1 MELWRSK
8 CDRAIFCDFVAPI
21 SIGKH
26 VLRRLAL
33 LSYPQRVLFMRH
45 LDCLNCTHVYRTSLR
60 YSSNFIISRSH
71 LSRQVRA
78 CWKACCVR
86 RSDDGCHLETIT
98 SSGCI
103 SCYLR
108 WIVCENSTLF
118 FQQTFVCSIYFYVSA
133 RRRKCLLFGLQ
144 PEISFNRIRK
154 RFSSRWQT
162 LQKSSPPRAV
172 IIQMRE
178 KTGSSLARQAANQK
192 FLIYKNKGSIGVR
205 PQYAPPRAL
214 TL

>member
-1 MELWRSK
+1 MWPSYFLWFR
-8 CDRAIFCDFVAPI
+8 CANLHWQARVAETCFIVI
-21 SIGKH
+21 STTCIVYAAPWLPQLYACVF
-26 VLRRLAL
+26 VLRSVIPLILLLAARI
-33 LSYPQRVLFMRH
+33 YHGRCAP
-45 LDCLNCTHVYRTSLR
+45 
-60 YSSNFIISRSH
+60 
-71 LSRQVRA
+71 A
-78 CWKACCVR
+78 EKPGCVR

-118 FQQTFVCSIYFYVSA
+118 FQQTFVCSIYFYVGA

-178 KTGSSLARQAANQK
+178 KEGSSLARQAANQK
-192 FLIYKNKGSIGVR
+192 FLIHKNKGSIGVR